1 MAYENLGLMF
11 QTICEKY
18 PDKAAYMS
26 KKEGNYESITYRE
39 VQTQVKYLAAAL
51 EGLGAKKD
59 DKILLLSENR
69 LEWAISDFAIL
80 SCGSVTV
87 PIYPTLLPKHIE
99 FIINN
104 AEGKIIIVSQEV
116 QLKKIMEIR
125 KNLPQI
131 EHIILMEGP
140 IGDDFL
146 SWSDIM
152 EQGKSSLEKNPEMF
166 EQRLKTITPDDLA
179 SIIYTSGTT
188 GVPKGVMLSHGNFL
202 SNIEGSLDA
211 LQIRESDVFLSFL
224 PLSHVFERMAGHFLA
239 TYCGCTIA
247 YAENIETV
255 AQNLQEVHP
264 TVMAS
269 VPRFFEKVYARVL
282 DSLEEGSALKKK
294 IFLWA
299 IEIGK
304 KSNLYH
310 QKGLPL
316 KGMLKSK
323 YKLANKLVYSKL
335 RERVGGNIRLFASGG
350 APLGREIAEFFN
362 AAGLRL
368 LEGYGLT
375 ETSPVITVNRENN
388 FKFGT
393 PGQPLLNVEVAIA
406 EDGEI
411 LTRGSHVMKGYYKNE
426 EETRETIDKDNWL
439 HTGDIGYLDKDG
451 FLYITDRKKNIIVT
465 SGGKNIAPQPIENL
479 LITSKYIEQ
488 ALVLGDKR
496 KYCTAFIV
504 INPDGLKTFAK
515 KQSLE
520 YESEKDLIEHAAVIE
535 LIRKEIDSL
544 SVDLASYETIKKFTL
559 LHEPFTIEN
568 GELTPTLKIKRN
580 VVEQKYFAKIEE
592 MYSEEG
598 NASES

>member
-1 MAYENLGLMF
+1 MSYENLALMIK
-11 QTICEKY
+11 TVSEKF
-18 PDKAAYMS
+18 PEKAAYMS
-26 KKEGNYESITYRE
+26 KKEGTYQSTTFRE
-39 VQTQVKYLAAAL
+39 VQNQIQYLSAAL
-51 EGLGAKKD
+51 MDLGVEKD
-59 DKILLLSENR
+59 EKVLLLSENR
-69 LEWAISDFAIL
+69 MEWAISDYAIL
-80 SCGSVTV
+80 TCGAVTV

-104 AEGKIIIVSQEV
+104 SEGKVVIVSQDF
-116 QLKKIMEIR
+116 QLEKILEIK
-125 KNLPQI
+125 KNLPRLK
-131 EHIILMEGP
+131 HIILMEGIAP
-140 IGDDFL
+140 EGVLGWRDFV
-146 SWSDIM
+146 
-152 EQGKSSLEKNPEMF
+152 EKGKIIYEKNPNLITKS
-166 EQRLKTITPDDLA
+166 LKAIKGDDLA

-188 GVPKGVMLSHGNFL
+188 GVPKGVMLTHHNFL
-202 SNIEGSLDA
+202 SNIEAGLDA
-211 LQIRESDVFLSFL
+211 LKVDEKDLFLSFL

-239 TYCGCTIA
+239 SHVGATIA

-264 TVMAS
+264 TVMTS

-282 DSLEEGSALKKK
+282 DSLEEGSAAKKK

-299 IEIGK
+299 IEVGK

-323 YKLANKLVYSKL
+323 YKIANKLVYSKL

-393 PGQPLLNVEVAIA
+393 PGQAVINVEVAIA

-411 LTRGSHVMKGYYKNE
+411 LTRGPHVMKGYYKNE
-426 EETRETIDKDNWL
+426 EETREAIDEEKWF

-479 LITSKYIEQ
+479 LITSKYIDQ

-496 KYCTAFIV
+496 KYCTAIIV
-504 INPDGLKTFAK
+504 PSIENLRNFAK
-515 KQSLE
+515 KSSLE
-520 YESEKDLIEHAAVIE
+520 ISKDDELLQNQAIKA
-535 LIRKEIDSL
+535 LIRSEIDRV
-544 SVDLASYETIKKFTL
+544 SVDLASYETIKKFML
-559 LHEPFTIEN
+559 LKDPFTIES

-580 VVEQKYFAKIEE
+580 VVEQKYQTKIDA
-592 MYSEEG
+592 MYAED
-598 NASES
+598 ESMTE